1 MVKMNLKTLRG
12 ASNVYNIAQTSL
24 DAYNSVNRGD
34 DTLYGAVLEALE
46 MASFC
51 DLDEGLTCDELEVM
65 LGGRHQSVSSRIRYG
80 VKNDLIIN
88 SGKKRKTRSGRNAIV
103 WTILR
108 ENDDQ
113 ETQD

>member
-12 ASNVYNIAQTSL
+12 KAMYNISQTSL

-34 DTLYGAVLEALE
+34 DTLYGAVLDTLE

-51 DLDEGLTCDELEVM
+51 DPDEGLTCDEIEVM
-65 LGGRHQSVSSRIRYG
+65 LEARHQSVSSRIRAA
-80 VKNDLIIN
+80 VKKELVRN

-103 WTILR
+103 WTVTR
-108 ENDDQ
+108 EDDDQ
-113 ETQD
+113 EAEE

>member
-1 MVKMNLKTLRG
+1 MKEHLK
-12 ASNVYNIAQTSL
+12 SEKKVYNISQTSL

-34 DTLYGAVLEALE
+34 DTLYGAVIEALE

-51 DLDEGLTCDELEVM
+51 DLDEGLTCDEIEVM
-65 LGGRHQSVSSRIRYG
+65 LEARHQSVSSRIRHG
-80 VKNDLIIN
+80 VKNDLVIN

-103 WTILR
+103 WTIIR
-108 ENDDQ
+108 EDDGE